1 MNLRRIQE
9 KEEVNHQNEN
19 YPAKTRVKDSDLP
32 STIALYDIP
41 RCLYMLYRKVG
52 RVFPMVIPSEFYLG
66 K

>member
-32 STIALYDIP
+32 DGHSVRIP
-41 RCLYMLYRKVG
+41 PGEVKRQREHAPYFTC
-52 RVFPMVIPSEFYLG
+52 
-66 K
+66 